1 MELLKKL
8 TGAFGPSGNEDKV
21 AEIIMEEI
29 KPYVDE
35 VKRDRLG
42 NVIALKKGNGKGKL
56 MMAAHMDQ
64 IGIMVTEV
72 EKEGF
77 LRFVNVGG
85 IYPHVILGHN
95 VVFANG
101 TTGVIAMEGK
111 VEMKDLKLRDMY
123 IDIGASSREEA
134 VKSVNIG
141 DFGVFKSNFVVN
153 GDRVSSGAMD
163 NRVSCYIQ
171 IEAAKRMKQ
180 SEYDAYFVFT
190 VQEETYTSG
199 AATSAYA
206 IEPDAAIAV
215 DVTSTGDTPNCPRMA
230 VKLGNGAA
238 IKIMDRGMIT
248 HPKMKKFLEETA
260 IKHNIKYQFE
270 VLEFGGTD
278 GMEIHVSR
286 AGVPTGV
293 ISVPTRYIH
302 TPIEMVSMSD
312 VENVIDLLVKA
323 IEDYR

>member
-8 TGAFGPSGNEDKV
+8 TGAFGPSGNEDRV
-21 AEIIMEEI
+21 AEIIIEEI

-42 NVIALKKGNGKGKL
+42 NVIAVKKGNGKGKL
-56 MMAAHMDQ
+56 MLAAHMDQ
-64 IGIMVTEV
+64 IGVMITEV

-85 IYPHVILGHN
+85 ISPHVILGHN
-95 VVFANG
+95 VIFANG
-101 TTGVIAMEGK
+101 ITGVISKEGK

-123 IDIGASSREEA
+123 IDIGASSREDS

-141 DFGVFKSNFVVN
+141 DFGVFASNFVIN

-171 IEAAKRMKQ
+171 IEAAKRMKRA
-180 SEYDAYFVFT
+180 EYDVYFVFT

-215 DVTSTGDTPNCPRMA
+215 DVTATGDTPNCPRMA
-230 VKLGNGAA
+230 VRLGNGAA

-260 IKHNIKYQFE
+260 IKYNIKYQFE

-278 GMEIHVSR
+278 GMEIHVSK

-293 ISVPTRYIH
+293 ISIPTRYIH
-302 TPIEMVSMSD
+302 TPTEMVSMSD
-312 VENVIDLLVKA
+312 VENVTKLLVKA

>member
-8 TGAFGPSGNEDKV
+8 TGAYGPSGNEDKI

-64 IGIMVTEV
+64 IGVMITEV

-85 IYPHVILGHN
+85 VYPHVILGHN
-95 VVFANG
+95 VVFENG
-101 TTGVIAMEGK
+101 TTGVIAAEGK
-111 VEMKDLKLRDMY
+111 TEMKDLKLRDMY
-123 IDIGASSREEA
+123 IDIGASSKEEA
-134 VKSVNIG
+134 VKSVKIG

-171 IEAAKRMKQ
+171 IEAAKKMKKA
-180 SEYDAYFVFT
+180 EYDAYFVFT

-206 IEPDAAIAV
+206 IEPDAAIVV
-215 DVTSTGDTPNCPRMA
+215 DVTATGDTPNCPRMA
-230 VKLGNGAA
+230 VKLGEGAA

-260 IKHNIKYQFE
+260 VKHNIKFQFE

-278 GMEIHVSR
+278 GMEIHVTK

-293 ISVPTRYIH
+293 ISIPTRYIH
-302 TPIEMVSMSD
+302 TPIETISMSD
-312 VENVIDLLVKA
+312 VENVIELLVKA

>member
-64 IGIMVTEV
+64 IGVMITEV

-85 IYPHVILGHN
+85 ISPHVILGHN
-95 VVFANG
+95 VVFGNG
-101 TTGVIAMEGK
+101 ITGVIAMEGK
-111 VEMKDLKLRDMY
+111 TEMKDLKLRDMY

-134 VKSVNIG
+134 IKSVNIG

-163 NRVSCYIQ
+163 NRISCYIQ
-171 IEAAKRMKQ
+171 IEAAKRMKRA
-180 SEYDAYFVFT
+180 EYDAYFVFT

-215 DVTSTGDTPNCPRMA
+215 DVTATGDTPNCPRMA

-260 IKHNIKYQFE
+260 VKHNIKYQFE

-293 ISVPTRYIH
+293 ISIPTRYIH

-312 VENVIDLLVKA
+312 VENVTELLVKA

>member
-8 TGAFGPSGNEDKV
+8 TGAYGPSGNEDKV

-29 KPYVDE
+29 KLYVDE

-64 IGIMVTEV
+64 IGVMITEV

-85 IYPHVILGHN
+85 VYPHVILGHN
-95 VVFANG
+95 VVFENG
-101 TTGVIAMEGK
+101 TTGVIAAEGK
-111 VEMKDLKLRDMY
+111 IEMKDLKLRDMY
-123 IDIGASSREEA
+123 IDIGASSKEEA
-134 VKSVNIG
+134 AKSVKIG

-171 IEAAKRMKQ
+171 IEAAKKMKKA
-180 SEYDAYFVFT
+180 EYDAYFVFT

-206 IEPDAAIAV
+206 IEPDAAIVV
-215 DVTSTGDTPNCPRMA
+215 DVTATGDTPNCPRMA
-230 VKLGNGAA
+230 VKLGEGAA

-260 IKHNIKYQFE
+260 VKHNIKFQFE

-278 GMEIHVSR
+278 GMEIHVTK

-293 ISVPTRYIH
+293 ISIPTRYIH
-302 TPIEMVSMSD
+302 TPIETISMSD
-312 VENVIDLLVKA
+312 VENVIELLVKA

>member
-8 TGAFGPSGNEDKV
+8 TAAYGPSGNEDRV

-64 IGIMVTEV
+64 IGVMITEV

-85 IYPHVILGHN
+85 VYPHVILGHN
-95 VVFANG
+95 VVFENG
-101 TTGVIAMEGK
+101 TTGVISAEGK

-134 VKSVNIG
+134 VKNVKIG

-171 IEAAKRMKQ
+171 IEAAKRLK
-180 SEYDAYFVFT
+180 SAEYDAYFVFT
-190 VQEETYTSG
+190 VQEETYVSG

-215 DVTSTGDTPNCPRMA
+215 DVTATGDTPNCHRMA

-270 VLEFGGTD
+270 VLEYGGTD
-278 GMEIHVSR
+278 GMEIHVSK

-293 ISVPTRYIH
+293 ISIPTRYIH
-302 TPIEMVSMSD
+302 TPTEMVSMGD
-312 VENVIDLLVKA
+312 VESVIELLVKS
-323 IEDYR
+323 IEDFR

>member
-8 TGAFGPSGNEDKV
+8 TRAFGPSGNEDRV

-35 VKRDRLG
+35 VRRDRLG
-42 NVIALKKGNGKGKL
+42 NVIALKKGNGKGKI

-64 IGIMVTEV
+64 IGLMITEV

-85 IYPHVILGHN
+85 VSPHVILGHN
-95 VVFANG
+95 VIFANG
-101 TTGVIAMEGK
+101 TTGVISMEGK
-111 VEMKDLKLRDMY
+111 KKITELRLGDMY
-123 IDIGASSREEA
+123 IDIGAASKEEA
-134 VKSVNIG
+134 VKSVKIG
-141 DFGVFKSNFVVN
+141 DFGVFASNFVVN
-153 GDRVSSGAMD
+153 GDSVSSGAMD

-180 SEYDAYFVFT
+180 AEYDAYFVFT
-190 VQEETYTSG
+190 VQEETFQSG
-199 AATSAYA
+199 AATSAYT
-206 IEPDAAIAV
+206 IEPDAAIVV
-215 DVTSTGDTPNCPRMA
+215 DVTATGDTPNCPRMA

-248 HPKMKKFLEETA
+248 HPMMKKFLEETA
-260 IKHNIKYQFE
+260 IKHNIKFQFE

-278 GMEIHVSR
+278 GMEIHVSK

-293 ISVPTRYIH
+293 LSIPTRYIH
-302 TPIEMVSMSD
+302 TPTEMISLSD
-312 VENVIDLLVKA
+312 VENVIELLVKA

>member
-8 TGAFGPSGNEDKV
+8 TGAFGPSGNEDRV
-21 AEIIMEEI
+21 AEIIIEEI

-42 NVIALKKGNGKGKL
+42 NVIAVKKGNGKGKL
-56 MMAAHMDQ
+56 MLAAHMDQ
-64 IGIMVTEV
+64 IGVMITEV

-85 IYPHVILGHN
+85 ISPHVILGHN
-95 VVFANG
+95 VIFANG
-101 TTGVIAMEGK
+101 ITGVISKEGK

-123 IDIGASSREEA
+123 IDIGASSREDA

-141 DFGVFKSNFVVN
+141 DFGVFASNFVIN

-171 IEAAKRMKQ
+171 IEAAKRMKRA
-180 SEYDAYFVFT
+180 EYDVYFVFT

-215 DVTSTGDTPNCPRMA
+215 DVTATGDTPNCPRMS

-260 IKHNIKYQFE
+260 IKYNIKYQFE

-278 GMEIHVSR
+278 GMEIHVSK

-293 ISVPTRYIH
+293 ISIPTRYIH
-302 TPIEMVSMSD
+302 TPTEMVSMSD
-312 VENVIDLLVKA
+312 VENVTKLLVKA

>member
-35 VKRDRLG
+35 VRRDRLG

-64 IGIMVTEV
+64 IGVMITEV

-85 IYPHVILGHN
+85 VYTHVILGHN
-95 VVFANG
+95 VVFENG
-101 TTGVIAMEGK
+101 TTGIIASEGK
-111 VEMKDLKLRDMY
+111 TEMKDLKLRDMY
-123 IDIGASSREEA
+123 IDIGASSKEEA
-134 VKSVNIG
+134 VKSVKIG

-180 SEYDAYFVFT
+180 AEYDAYFVFT
-190 VQEETYTSG
+190 VQEETFTSG

-215 DVTSTGDTPNCPRMA
+215 DVTATGDTPNCPRMA

-278 GMEIHVSR
+278 GMEIHVSK

-293 ISVPTRYIH
+293 ISIPTRYIH
-302 TPIEMVSMSD
+302 TPTEMLSMSD
-312 VENVIDLLVKA
+312 VENVIELLVKA
-323 IEDYR
+323 IEDFR